1 MGSFKLRMHQ
11 NPFSAGAPPR
21 TPLEELTTLPRP
33 LVGCG
38 GGHRLPITP
47 PPRRLRRLDLV
58 AIPLILK
65 AIYANDILTRRKSQ
79 EENKLRRRCARTDAR
94 ECLLSLKMS
103 HSLDDL

>member
-1 MGSFKLRMHQ
+1 MRGWKESRPVTKGV
-11 NPFSAGAPPR
+11 GAVGRPP
-21 TPLEELTTLPRP
+21 
-33 LVGCG
+33 
-38 GGHRLPITP
+38 P